1 MSNAQPLVFYLGLNY
16 SRRKQPP
23 PLRREWILDSILP
36 FDGGI
41 VRLQYI
47 PPERLF
53 WDQAPAAPLMTSSI
67 SWGLLEHDYGDLQF
81 IHICCC
87 VEFLC
92 TWFSCSELCD
102 LLLWASGTANSQQW
116 ISKDHIKT
124 NSVQCPYRTTCVDP
138 PICTVHI
145 CSLYWINVIII
156 LLKHTSVT
164 VTELHYS
171 RVVIVSYKNSINYIA
186 SDRCHVYHPHM
197 NRQLTLLNMMKVD
210 NSAVE

>member
-1 MSNAQPLVFYLGLNY
+1 MLLSNAQPLVFYLGLNY
-16 SRRKQPP
+16 STRKQPP

-36 FDGGI
+36 FDRGI

-92 TWFSCSELCD
+92 TRFSCSELCD

-124 NSVQCPYRTTCVDP
+124 ISMQLNVPVQNHLCRPLP

-156 LLKHTSVT
+156 LLKHTWHLS
-164 VTELHYS
+164 L
-171 RVVIVSYKNSINYIA
+171 
-186 SDRCHVYHPHM
+186 
-197 NRQLTLLNMMKVD
+197 
-210 NSAVE
+210 